1 MPLQEIFQS
10 FLSSFFQIILLL
22 INPVVLIP
30 VIIVIVVLAKKN
42 KEYKN
47 TGSTRNGINK
57 TGGGDFF
64 NRFYRVETAG
74 KQAAD

>member
-1 MPLQEIFQS
+1 MPLQEIFQA

-30 VIIVIVVLAKKN
+30 VIILIFIFIKKN

-47 TGSTRNGINK
+47 GDDMVNIIPIN
-57 TGGGDFF
+57 
-64 NRFYRVETAG
+64 V
-74 KQAAD
+74 